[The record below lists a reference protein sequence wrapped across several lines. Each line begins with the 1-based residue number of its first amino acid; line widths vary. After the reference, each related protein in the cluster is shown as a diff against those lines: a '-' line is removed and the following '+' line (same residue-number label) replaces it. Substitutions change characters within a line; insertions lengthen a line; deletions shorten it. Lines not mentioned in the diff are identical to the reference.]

1 MGGCA
6 VSEYPLVVGM
16 ELESLAYLL
25 REAWART
32 DHSEFVVV
40 GSLSILGV
48 LRSQAIPQRMLMS
61 RDVDCYTRQ
70 DPDRIF
76 ELQGELGEG
85 SPFDLSH
92 GYFLDPVSPN
102 LPTLPEHWEQ
112 RLIPVDL
119 TEGIRAWFL
128 DPNDAAVSKYARGDP
143 RDREWLRAGLSAG
156 LLSITAIQSR
166 FSQTVFLDTS
176 EAWRA
181 RKMLAEDTAWL
192 GA

>member
-1 MGGCA
+1 MGRRA
-6 VSEYPLVVGM
+6 VSEHPLVVGM
-16 ELESLAYLL
+16 ELESLACLL
-25 REAWART
+25 QEAKART
-32 DHSEFVVV
+32 GHSEFVVV

-76 ELQGELGEG
+76 DLQADLGEG

-112 RLIPVDL
+112 RLIPLDL
-119 TEGIRAWFL
+119 ADGIRAWFL

-143 RDREWLRAGLSAG
+143 RDREWLRAGLIAG
-156 LLSITAIQSR
+156 LLSLAVIESR
-166 FSQTVFLDTS
+166 FKQTVFLDDS

-181 RKMLAEDTAWL
+181 RKMLAEDAAWL
-192 GA
+192 DG